1 MEFRAR
7 RLVARAAH
15 PGSWHVVKRWN
26 FPKKHRDEFG
36 DFEPWRARTG
46 TCKSSRGVMSSNALS
61 RTKYLVR
68 RTTLTKGAIQAR
80 ACAESNYA
88 IPVRA
93 KHPAGILSGAK
104 LSLKASTELSC
115 HHGIGLPPGCPTYI

>member
-1 MEFRAR
+1 MR
-7 RLVARAAH
+7 
-15 PGSWHVVKRWN
+15 
-26 FPKKHRDEFG
+26 
-36 DFEPWRARTG
+36 
-46 TCKSSRGVMSSNALS
+46 
-61 RTKYLVR
+61 LVR

-104 LSLKASTELSC
+104 LSLKASTEFGSC
-115 HHGIGLPPGCPTYI
+115 HHGIGLPARLPYIYIVSTGKEKLARAARLKMSFKRRDTTEAVWAGNFSVPGWRERGRNRFARIPRIDTL

>member
-7 RLVARAAH
+7 RLVARVAH

-26 FPKKHRDEFG
+26 FPNKHRDEFG

-61 RTKYLVR
+61 SADNAY
-68 RTTLTKGAIQAR
+68 KGR
-80 ACAESNYA
+80 NS
-88 IPVRA
+88 
-93 KHPAGILSGAK
+93 S
-104 LSLKASTELSC
+104 ASMR
-115 HHGIGLPPGCPTYI
+115 